1 MISRVVFA
9 RGVCLRCQLR
19 ILDRP
24 RAHSSL
30 RIAPF
35 RNQLLER
42 RTYSSESAWE
52 RLTRISEGRDEEP
65 PSRQVPEKDVSSKKD
80 QPSQM
85 SPKIVEG
92 DGASIETEPEAPTL
106 SRGPTKRSGP
116 LLTRYYIGEDP
127 LDRVSRRRVGNRSV
141 YLQSEALDVD
151 MLGEKAQ
158 AIVMRDMRRSHR
170 NIKQLPVEELIPEA
184 FDISQSLASED
195 KDLTMEEA
203 LSNLE
208 EIRPSDP
215 IVSYDDFYTLLDV
228 LINGF
233 TVAQLRAYVSRANAR
248 AATTPKEKTKQL
260 YDSVEVLTP
269 WTPVASVEIDGSAKE
284 RLGLTLMLEA
294 WRLTMREIVDG
305 QGYLSGRIDERFFA
319 LLTNQEQRLD
329 AIREAY
335 LDPGETIDISD
346 SILKINAT
354 KAKTQAILQ
363 RLDEATKSIIVKNF
377 KADWLANSEFDGKLL
392 WNLGQLTNTFI
403 DRKKRKEIEVSWIK
417 HGNTEVAFGEQVDQ
431 DETGEQLGHIVQ
443 RLLHSALFPRE
454 QSIAL
459 KHESNVKK
467 ARLVAEPR
475 GNEKLSWKERLTQWS
490 RWVKQAG
497 RENSTDKAF
506 TITEGDVLPL
516 PLTTEAPALDSDA
529 PWSKPYVSTT
539 ASFGQIL
546 HKYDEG
552 SFSIAKAAKTKNHI
566 FSPSSPPPA
575 GLTPIVESVTSA
587 NPETPIITTLLLHFR
602 PHPSMATETAHDLP
616 DLLELHLTVPDDL
629 PEGPLAWDATP
640 KRLVATLS
648 QTFTDV
654 AYPSEPV
661 DLRLSQP
668 LVSTMSPEA
677 LNTSAFRE
685 YIEAAKLDLLEGRL
699 RPPPEVELSGLPFAK
714 DDGSVSGPVKYMF
727 AGLEMRRTL
736 EVGYEGHKIQLA
748 SIEAGL
754 HGGRRSQMNFEAVP
768 PPADA
773 SLSKYEQKAYARKY
787 LDIAE
792 DFVRGGVVKW
802 IGERDLAREF
812 KEVEGTTAAA
822 VEEIEVAEAGE
833 EQTVGESELDI
844 PAERLE
850 AAEGTAAEDGKA
862 ETPVDNNVE
871 ASANEDVETETSVGG
886 EAETPKKDD
895 L

>member
-1 MISRVVFA
+1 MISRAVFA

-30 RIAPF
+30 RIAHF
-35 RNQLLER
+35 RTQPLER

-65 PSRQVPEKDVSSKKD
+65 PSKQEPEIDVSSKKD
-80 QPSQM
+80 KLSQA
-85 SPKIVEG
+85 SPKTVEE

-106 SRGPTKRSGP
+106 PRGPTKRSSP

-127 LDRVSRRRVGNRSV
+127 LDRLSRRRVGNRSV

-170 NIKQLPVEELIPEA
+170 DIKQLPVEELIPEA

-363 RLDEATKSIIVKNF
+363 RLDEASKAIIVKNF
-377 KADWLANSEFDGKLL
+377 KADWLANSDVDGKLL

-403 DRKKRKEIEVSWIK
+403 DRQKRKEIEVSWIK

-454 QSIAL
+454 QSITL

-506 TITEGDVLPL
+506 TITESDVLPL
-516 PLTTEAPALDSDA
+516 PLTNKAPTLDSDA
-529 PWSKPYVSTT
+529 PWSKPYVSTI

-552 SFSIAKAAKTKNHI
+552 SFTIAKAAKAKNHI
-566 FSPSSPPPA
+566 FSPTSPPPA
-575 GLTPIVESVTSA
+575 GLAPIVESVTSA

-602 PHPSMATETAHDLP
+602 PHPSMAKETARSLP

-677 LNTSAFRE
+677 LETSAFRE

-699 RPPPEVELSGLPFAK
+699 RPPPEVELSGLPAAE
-714 DDGSVSGPVKYMF
+714 DDSNVSGPVKYMF

-812 KEVEGTTAAA
+812 KEVEDTTAAA
-822 VEEIEVAEAGE
+822 VEDIEVAEAGE
-833 EQTVGESELDI
+833 EQAIGESELDD
-844 PAERLE
+844 PAEQLE
-850 AAEGTAAEDGKA
+850 AEEGKA
-862 ETPVDNNVE
+862 EIPVEDNAE
-871 ASANEDVETETSVGG
+871 ASANEVVETSGSG

>member
-1 MISRVVFA
+1 MISRAVFA

-35 RNQLLER
+35 RTEFLQR

-52 RLTRISEGRDEEP
+52 RLTRTSEGKDEY
-65 PSRQVPEKDVSSKKD
+65 PSTRQVPERDTSPSNE
-80 QPSQM
+80 QPSQT
-85 SPKIVEG
+85 SSTTVKQ
-92 DGASIETEPEAPTL
+92 DGASIETEPTAPTL
-106 SRGPTKRSGP
+106 SGGPIKRSGP
-116 LLTRYYIGEDP
+116 LLKRYYIGEDP
-127 LDRVSRRRVGNRSV
+127 LDRLSRRRVGNRSV
-141 YLQSEALDVD
+141 YVHSEALGISI
-151 MLGEKAQ
+151 LGEKGQ
-158 AIVMRDMRRSHR
+158 AIVMRDMRGS
-170 NIKQLPVEELIPEA
+170 NQNVKQLPIHEIIPDA
-184 FDISQSLASED
+184 FDISQSLEAEE

-203 LSNLE
+203 LSNLD
-208 EIRPSDP
+208 EIRPWDP
-215 IVSYDDFYTLLDV
+215 IVAYDDFYTLLDV

-233 TVAQLRAYVSRANAR
+233 TVAQLRAYLSRANAR
-248 AATTPKEKTKQL
+248 AAIAAKEKKKQQQL

-269 WTPVASVEIDGSAKE
+269 WTPSASVEIDGSAKE

-294 WRLTMREIVDG
+294 WRLTMREIVEG

-319 LLTNQEQRLD
+319 LLTNEEQRLD
-329 AIREAY
+329 AIRESY
-335 LDPGETIDISD
+335 LDPGESIDISD
-346 SILKINAT
+346 SIIKINAT

-363 RLDEATKSIIVKNF
+363 RLDEASKAIVVKTF
-377 KADWLANSEFDGKLL
+377 KADWLADSNVDGKLL

-403 DRKKRKEIEVSWIK
+403 DRKNRQEQIEVSWIK
-417 HGNTEVAFGEQVDQ
+417 NGNTEVAIGEQVDQ
-431 DETGEQLGHIVQ
+431 DDTGEQLGHIVQ

-454 QSIAL
+454 QSIIL
-459 KHESNVKK
+459 KHEPNVKR

-490 RWVKQAG
+490 RWVKQG
-497 RENSTDKAF
+497 SRETSLDRTF
-506 TITEGDVLPL
+506 TITEGEILPL
-516 PLTTEAPALDSDA
+516 PLTTKVQAADSDA

-552 SFSIAKAAKTKNHI
+552 SFAIAKAAKTKNHI
-566 FSPSSPPPA
+566 FSPASPPPA
-575 GLTPIVESVTSA
+575 GLAPIVESVTSA
-587 NPETPIITTLLLHFR
+587 NPESAIITTLVLGFR
-602 PHPSMATETAHDLP
+602 PHPSVAKETTRSLP
-616 DLLELHLTVPDDL
+616 DFLELHLTVPDDL
-629 PEGPLAWDATP
+629 PDGPLAWDATP
-640 KRLVATLS
+640 KRLVAILS

-668 LVSTMSPEA
+668 LVSTMSPDA
-677 LNTSAFRE
+677 LDSSAFRE
-685 YIEAAKLDLLEGRL
+685 YIETAKLILLEGRL
-699 RPPPEVELSGLPFAK
+699 RPPPEVELSGLPSAE

-736 EVGYEGHKIQLA
+736 EVSYEGHKIQYA

-754 HGGRRSQMNFEAVP
+754 HGGRRSQMNLEAVP
-768 PPADA
+768 ARADA
-773 SLSKYEQKAYARKY
+773 KLSKYEQKAYVRKY

-792 DFVRGGVVKW
+792 DFVRGGVVQW
-802 IGERDLAREF
+802 IGERDITREF
-812 KEVEGTTAAA
+812 EQVEETTAAA
-822 VEEIEVAEAGE
+822 VKEIEVEEAGE
-833 EQTVGESELDI
+833 EQAFGESELDL
-844 PAERLE
+844 AEEQLD
-850 AAEGTAAEDGKA
+850 AAEEEKA
-862 ETPVDNNVE
+862 ETSMDGE
-871 ASANEDVETETSVGG
+871 AETSVGD